1 MSRDP
6 ELETLRE
13 KVDCRTLLERDGW
26 TTDAPRPNAISTKYR
41 KDGAI
46 IVVVHTSKGW
56 FDPLSDR
63 KGDVISLAQHLWG
76 LNIGQVRREL
86 RPLAGIQPSY
96 ATSSADT
103 RPPTPLDATRAWT
116 RATRLLPG
124 SDGWSYLTVARGLP
138 ADTLRRA
145 NTADLLRAGILGTV
159 WFKHRTLDGTPTG
172 WEMRGP
178 GYQAFSK
185 GGSKV
190 LFWIANPLT
199 ATRIAITESAIDAL
213 SLATIERWPDHT
225 AYVSTGGGFGPLA
238 AETLRAMV
246 SNGPQLVAA
255 TDNDAG
261 GHLIAERLHKL
272 AVEADATFDRLLP
285 TAKDWNAQLA
295 EDDMAKIA
303 TRYCAD

>member
-6 ELETLRE
+6 ELEALRE

-41 KDGAI
+41 KEGAI
-46 IVVVHTSKGW
+46 IIVIHTSKGW
-56 FDPLSDR
+56 FDPVSDR

-86 RPLAGIQPSY
+86 RPLAGILPSY
-96 ATSSADT
+96 ATGSANT
-103 RPPTPLDATRAWT
+103 RPPTLLDATRAWSC
-116 RATRLLPG
+116 APRLVAG
-124 SDGWSYLTVARGLP
+124 SEGWSYLTVARGLP

-145 NTADLLRAGILGTV
+145 NTADLLRSGILGTV

-178 GYQAFSK
+178 CYQAFSK

-246 SNGPQLVAA
+246 SKGPQLVAA

-261 GHLIAERLHKL
+261 GHLIAERLRTL

-295 EDDMAKIA
+295 KDDFIKQRNQML
-303 TRYCAD
+303 R

>member
-1 MSRDP
+1 MSKNDYTPVSNANKLWGTTCRAIPNSKPCVRRSTAARSSNETGGLPTPRD
-6 ELETLRE
+6 
-13 KVDCRTLLERDGW
+13 RTRS
-26 TTDAPRPNAISTKYR
+26 APKYR

-46 IVVVHTSKGW
+46 IIVIHTSKGW

-86 RPLAGIQPSY
+86 RPLAGIPPSY
-96 ATSSADT
+96 ATSSVDT

-116 RATRLLPG
+116 LAPRLLPG

-145 NTADLLRAGILGTV
+145 NSADLLRAGILGTV
-159 WFKHRTLDGTPTG
+159 WFKHRTLDGTSTG

-199 ATRIAITESAIDAL
+199 ATRIAITESAIDA
-213 SLATIERWPDHT
+213 
-225 AYVSTGGGFGPLA
+225 
-238 AETLRAMV
+238 
-246 SNGPQLVAA
+246 
-255 TDNDAG
+255 
-261 GHLIAERLHKL
+261 
-272 AVEADATFDRLLP
+272 
-285 TAKDWNAQLA
+285 
-295 EDDMAKIA
+295 
-303 TRYCAD
+303 